1 MTSIQPEL
9 AVRRGREAVA
19 FYVAAFDA
27 TVVHLAGGT
36 DAEPAVVAQLT
47 AGDATFWVSD
57 EAPDAGQHSP
67 ESLGGGTVRLL
78 LVVDDPREVVAS
90 AAAHGASVTAEVHE
104 EHGWLLG
111 RIVDPFGHH
120 WEIGHP
126 RTSDP
131 TAGRGRGVSRRA
143 ARS

>member
-1 MTSIQPEL
+1 MTSIQPQL
-9 AVRRGREAVA
+9 AVRRGREAVG

-27 TVVHLAGGT
+27 TVIHLVGGT
-36 DAEPAVVAQLT
+36 DDMPEVVAQLA

-57 EAPDAGQHSP
+57 EAPDHGQHSP

-78 LVVDDPREVVAS
+78 LVVDDPHDVVAS
-90 AAAHGASVTAEVHE
+90 AATHGASVTAEVHE

-111 RIVDPFGHH
+111 RITDPFGHN

-126 RTSDP
+126 LSTWPPRH
-131 TAGRGRGVSRRA
+131 
-143 ARS
+143 